1 MVEAKSGAHVGRII
15 SPFRGRPDDATV
27 RRGAIVDA
35 LREALEKE
43 DLLRLFPH
51 WLLQTIQEE
60 AWRHFCN
67 TTTNE
72 IYEWSD
78 FDAFIKAK
86 RPRGLGIKGGVKQVH
101 IECKFY
107 ADQGHDDAIAALRE
121 LDRMLPEPMSH
132 QEAGTTG
139 GRGNKAIRDTNC
151 FVGKSSETTSG
162 RGKKAIRDTNSFSGK
177 SSETRAYSLARLKRD
192 HPELADKVI
201 NGEMS
206 AYAAA
211 VEAGY
216 RHRLI
221 RIDQI
226 DPEHA
231 AVMIRKNCTADFVSA
246 LKAAL

>member
-15 SPFRGRPDDATV
+15 SPFRERPDDATV

-60 AWRHFCN
+60 AWRHFSN

-121 LDRMLPEPMSH
+121 LDLMLPEPMSH

-139 GRGNKAIRDTNC
+139 GRG
-151 FVGKSSETTSG
+151 
-162 RGKKAIRDTNSFSGK
+162 KKASSDTTGFS
-177 SSETRAYSLARLKRD
+177 RASRNGFLARLKRD

-201 NGEMS
+201 NGEIS

-246 LKAAL
+246 PKAAL